1 MRVVATAGHV
11 DHGKSSLVLALTGTD
26 PDRFPEE
33 KARGLTIDLGFA
45 FTTLPSGEV
54 VGFVDVPG
62 HVRFVKN
69 MLAGVGAVDV
79 ALLVVAAD
87 EGWKPQTVEHTQILD
102 LLDIGH
108 GMVALT
114 KADAVDDDTL
124 MLARLEIEERMPGW
138 PVVAV
143 DSISGRGVDEVRATL
158 DAVLADAPRPR
169 DIGRPR
175 LWIDRAFAAKG
186 AGTIVTGTLTGGTLA
201 RDDEVVVEPH
211 GRRARVRAIE
221 SAHTALESVGPGN
234 RVALNLGG
242 IDHHEVARG
251 DAVVRPEQWAVV
263 DVVDVTLRVLPEQ
276 KFAKRSVVDAHVGSG
291 EQQAQL
297 QLLDDEGD
305 VARLRLSSPAPL
317 APGDRLVLRS
327 SGAQATVGG
336 AVVLD
341 VAPPRRAS
349 DAPARSRLSL
359 SQRVLRGAAVV
370 HAGRVR
376 APVGG
381 ATPEG
386 CERVGAWLVAPEE
399 LERVRTRAAELARDG
414 WPPITSVAA
423 ACGVEV
429 AQLRAAIADAPVET
443 VDDEPEAVELLR
455 ALAKEPFSPPS
466 PAELGASPALV
477 RALVRSGR
485 LVDLDGVLFTA
496 VALDEA
502 RRRIAAAVV
511 DSGELTVAA
520 ARDVLQSTR
529 KYVLP
534 ILARM
539 DAEGVTRRRGE
550 VRIPGPRATTVWT
563 VGALSARRTV
573 QTVGGSVFGGQQAAA
588 FGLGE
593 SAPDAVRLAYAQR
606 EVETIVEHGT
616 VEADAFRTRFGAPHV
631 LPVAP
636 GATVERTTA
645 ILALG
650 TRPSDARFRE

>member
-102 LLDIGH
+102 LLDIEY
-108 GMVALT
+108 GMVAVT
-114 KADAVDDDTL
+114 KADAVDNDTL
-124 MLARLEIEERMPGW
+124 MLARLDIEERIPGW

-143 DSISGRGVDEVRATL
+143 DSVSGRGVDEVRATL
-158 DAVLADAPRPR
+158 DAVLAHAPRPR

-211 GRRARVRAIE
+211 GRRARVRGIE
-221 SAHTALESVGPGN
+221 SAHTALDSVGPGN

-251 DAVVRPEQWAVV
+251 DAVVRPDQWVVV
-263 DVVDVTLRVLPEQ
+263 DTVDVELRVLPEQ
-276 KFAKRSVVDAHVGSG
+276 QFAKRSVVDAHVGSG
-291 EQQAQL
+291 EQQARL
-297 QLLDDEGD
+297 QLLNDEGD
-305 VARLRLSSPAPL
+305 VARLRLSSPVPL

-341 VAPPRRAS
+341 VAPPRRAA
-349 DAPARSRLSL
+349 DAPARSLLSL
-359 SQRVLRGAAVV
+359 SQRVLAAQPWCTP
-370 HAGRVR
+370 ADFARLS
-376 APVGG
+376 GG
-381 ATPEG
+381 ATAEG

-423 ACGVEV
+423 ACGIEV
-429 AQLRAAIADAPVET
+429 AQLRAAIADAPVAT
-443 VDDEPEAVELLR
+443 VDDEPEAVELLH

-485 LVDLDGVLFTA
+485 LVDLDGVLFSA
-496 VALDEA
+496 DALDEA
-502 RRRIAAAVV
+502 RRRIATAVV
-511 DSGELTVAA
+511 DGGELTVAG

-539 DAEGVTRRRGE
+539 DAEGITRRRGE
-550 VRIPGPRATTVWT
+550 TRIPGPRA
-563 VGALSARRTV
+563 R
-573 QTVGGSVFGGQQAAA
+573 
-588 FGLGE
+588 
-593 SAPDAVRLAYAQR
+593 D
-606 EVETIVEHGT
+606 
-616 VEADAFRTRFGAPHV
+616 
-631 LPVAP
+631 
-636 GATVERTTA
+636 
-645 ILALG
+645 
-650 TRPSDARFRE
+650 